1 MSDKEDNADAR
12 SKILDE
18 LEYLG
23 LTHYEAEL
31 FLTLS
36 LRGMT
41 ARELAQTTEIPYTKV
56 YAVLEKL
63 NQLNLVQ
70 RVSSSPS
77 LFSIPE
83 PDIVI
88 GVLCDEVRS
97 RIDEIE
103 GHITNYLASVRRNVN
118 KSDDLNM
125 SWNIVGSSKVRYYL
139 QTMVKKARR
148 SIYVMDPGI
157 RTVDSK
163 LHEIIK
169 SKTDV
174 QLKMIFSSSDLKEI
188 PEDLI
193 PFSRISDRLNS
204 RYYVFDN
211 ETSFMISTEKDHEI
225 YGIVE
230 PCSNCV
236 LQSREHFEMMWDRS
250 RPAAQKDD
258 SS

>member
-1 MSDKEDNADAR
+1 MEDNADAR

-36 LRGMT
+36 CGGMT
-41 ARELAQTTEIPYTKV
+41 ARGLSQTTEIPYTKV
-56 YAVLEKL
+56 YAVLERL
-63 NQLNLVQ
+63 IQLNLVQ

-77 LFSIPE
+77 LFSIAE

-88 GVLCDEVRS
+88 GILCDEVRS
-97 RIDEIE
+97 RIDGIE
-103 GHITNYLASVRRNVN
+103 GHITNYLSVVRRNVIR
-118 KSDDLNM
+118 SGDLKV
-125 SWNIVGSSKVRYYL
+125 SWNIVGSSKVQSYL
-139 QTMVKKARR
+139 QTMIKKARR

-169 SKTDV
+169 SRTDV
-174 QLKMIFSSSDLKEI
+174 QLKMIFSSSEAKEI
-188 PEDLI
+188 PDDLI
-193 PFSRISDRLNS
+193 PFSRIYDRLNS
-204 RYYVFDN
+204 RYYVFDD
-211 ETSFMISTEKDHEI
+211 ETSFMISMEKDHEI

-236 LQSREHFEMMWDRS
+236 LQSGEHFEMIWDKS
-250 RPAAQKDD
+250 RPACP
-258 SS
+258 

>member
-1 MSDKEDNADAR
+1 MEDNADAR
-12 SKILDE
+12 SKILVE

-41 ARELAQTTEIPYTKV
+41 ARELSQTTEIPYTKV

-63 NQLNLVQ
+63 IQLNLVQ

-88 GVLCDEVRS
+88 GILCDEVRS
-97 RIDEIE
+97 RIDGIE
-103 GHITNYLASVRRNVN
+103 DHINNYLLAARRNV
-118 KSDDLNM
+118 KRSGDLNV
-125 SWNIVGSSKVRYYL
+125 SWNIVGSSKVQYYL
-139 QTMVKKARR
+139 QTMIKKARR

-169 SKTDV
+169 TKTGV
-174 QLKMIFSSSDLKEI
+174 QLKMLFSSSDLKEI

-204 RYYVFDN
+204 RYYIFDSQ
-211 ETSFMISTEKDHEI
+211 TSFMISLEKDHEI

-236 LQSREHFEMMWDRS
+236 LQSGEHFEMIWDRS
-250 RPAAQKDD
+250 RPACLKG
-258 SS
+258 

>member
-1 MSDKEDNADAR
+1 MEDNADAH

-36 LRGMT
+36 RRVMT
-41 ARELAQTTEIPYTKV
+41 ARELSQTTEIPYTKV

-63 NQLNLVQ
+63 IQLNLVQ
-70 RVSSSPS
+70 RVSSNPS
-77 LFSIPE
+77 MFSIPE
-83 PDIVI
+83 PEIVI
-88 GVLCDEVRS
+88 SILCDEGRS

-103 GHITNYLASVRRNVN
+103 DHITNYLSVVRRNEHRS
-118 KSDDLNM
+118 SDLKV
-125 SWNIVGSSKVRYYL
+125 SWSIVGSSKVQYYL
-139 QTMVKKARR
+139 QTMVKKARH

-163 LHEIIK
+163 SRELLKAKKDI
-169 SKTDV
+169 
-174 QLKMIFSSSDLKEI
+174 QLKMIFSSSDVKEI
-188 PEDLI
+188 PDDLI

-211 ETSFMISTEKDHEI
+211 ETSFMISLEKDHEI

-236 LQSREHFEMMWDRS
+236 LQSGEHFEMIWDRS
-250 RPAAQKDD
+250 RPACLKG
-258 SS
+258 

>member
-1 MSDKEDNADAR
+1 MEDNADAH

-36 LRGMT
+36 RRVMT
-41 ARELAQTTEIPYTKV
+41 ARELSQTTEIPYTKV

-63 NQLNLVQ
+63 IQLNLVQ

-77 LFSIPE
+77 IFSIPE
-83 PDIVI
+83 PDVVI
-88 GVLCDEVRS
+88 GMLCEEVRS
-97 RIDEIE
+97 RIDRIE
-103 GHITNYLASVRRNVN
+103 DHLTNYLSVVRRNEHR
-118 KSDDLNM
+118 SRDLKV
-125 SWNIVGSSKVRYYL
+125 SWSIVGSSKVQYYL

-157 RTVDSK
+157 KTVDSK
-163 LHEIIK
+163 LQKIIK
-169 SKTDV
+169 TKKSV
-174 QLKMIFSSSDLKEI
+174 QLKMIFSSSDFKEI
-188 PEDLI
+188 PEALI

-211 ETSFMISTEKDHEI
+211 QTSFMISLEKDHEI

-230 PCSNCV
+230 PCNNCV
-236 LQSREHFEMMWDRS
+236 IQSEEHFEMVWDRS
-250 RPAAQKDD
+250 RPACNKR
-258 SS
+258 

>member
-12 SKILDE
+12 SKILVE

-125 SWNIVGSSKVRYYL
+125 S
-139 QTMVKKARR
+139 
-148 SIYVMDPGI
+148 
-157 RTVDSK
+157 
-163 LHEIIK
+163 
-169 SKTDV
+169 
-174 QLKMIFSSSDLKEI
+174 
-188 PEDLI
+188 
-193 PFSRISDRLNS
+193 
-204 RYYVFDN
+204 
-211 ETSFMISTEKDHEI
+211 
-225 YGIVE
+225 
-230 PCSNCV
+230 
-236 LQSREHFEMMWDRS
+236 
-250 RPAAQKDD
+250 
-258 SS
+258 